1 MARGQIKR
9 NKKKPLIVIC
19 SEGGKKSSEYY
30 YFSNYKSRDLRIQ
43 FSTGNSTDPKGMLD
57 DLLKYIQN
65 EDIKSEDNCRIFLV
79 LDTDL
84 SEKRINEIKK
94 IYDECIRNNI
104 EIITSAPTFEIW
116 YIMHYRNN
124 KLRFQTSKDVKK
136 ELESINGTYTESMDM
151 FSIIK
156 NKTNKAINNAKNI
169 EEQIIKNNEDLLK
182 SNPHSSIYKIL
193 SAINELN
200 NFDIKNKNN

>member
-30 YFSNYKSRDLRIQ
+30 YFRNYSSRNLRIQ

-57 DLLKYIQN
+57 DLLKYINN

-84 SEKRINEIKK
+84 NERRISEIKE
-94 IYDECIRNNI
+94 IESECVKNNI

-116 YIMHYRNN
+116 YVMHYRNN
-124 KLRFQTSKDVKK
+124 GLKFQTSKEVKRK
-136 ELESINGTYTESMDM
+136 LQTINGAYTESMDM
-151 FSIIK
+151 YKIIK
-156 NKTNKAINNAKNI
+156 NSTDSARSSAQVL
-169 EEQIIKNNEDLLK
+169 EQQIIRNNEDLLE
-182 SNPHSSIYKIL
+182 SNPHTSIYNIY
-193 SAINELN
+193 
-200 NFDIKNKNN
+200 